1 MIHSIDNDGFS
12 RIHVMAVRTHTPN
25 CSRCAFS
32 AAAPMDFRGK
42 KTDLESKRKQFRY
55 GYYCIIII
63 DVQCCCCDFIV
74 ANMMH
79 TLRYAL
85 HTLEPNIRGA
95 EAWWCNQF
103 FCICCIAWYSVC
115 IFFFT
120 LQQNHYLGIVR
131 NNSNNKKFIYYK

>member
-55 GYYCIIII
+55 GYYYIII
-63 DVQCCCCDFIV
+63 
-74 ANMMH
+74 ANRIY
-79 TLRYAL
+79 LS
-85 HTLEPNIRGA
+85 
-95 EAWWCNQF
+95 
-103 FCICCIAWYSVC
+103 YSHL
-115 IFFFT
+115 IFFDTAT
-120 LQQNHYLGIVR
+120 LVL
-131 NNSNNKKFIYYK
+131 YKRSPLPNRFPWIKSECQVLTQI